1 MIIGNNPAKRG
12 GVIASVKA
20 DLTASCHGLLK
31 SIVLSNYIKSYP
43 VLLPILRLLVHWGDV
58 TGIAGHGVEAGI
70 KSTMLVFLM
79 LIFCVS
85 KGLIENFDLM
95 QVWKQCFQISTGQIK
110 DLDFLQQWEGVIA
123 SLQSKVTQLKGNE
136 NTPITLRDQQIGEIL
151 LTFFQEYNAILDME
165 IPHTFASLLGVSK
178 LAELLDPDH
187 LRQLKEHMQRAFHL
201 LALYRDAEVLLTVS
215 ASEIDRLFFL
225 SETLSYAMAG
235 SERHNASQLSKKT
248 GAKVTI
254 RPSLPGS
261 AFGLILQAIGTE
273 FAVAAV
279 ERALSTMATQA
290 LRNKA
295 VIMSVCFVKEAKQ
308 MLFEGILKQKYYHT
322 SFRNSKIFL
331 SPFLLLI

>member
-12 GVIASVKA
+12 GVIANVKA

-123 SLQSKVTQLKGNE
+123 SLQSKVTELKGNE

-215 ASEIDRLFFL
+215 ASEIDRVIFL

-248 GAKVTI
+248 GARVTI

-261 AFGLILQAIGTE
+261 AFGLVLQVIGTE

-279 ERALSTMATQA
+279 ERTLSTMATQA

-295 VIMSVCFVKEAKQ
+295 AIMSVCFVKEAKQ
-308 MLFEGILKQKYYHT
+308 MLFEGIL
-322 SFRNSKIFL
+322 
-331 SPFLLLI
+331 

>member
-12 GVIASVKA
+12 GFLANVTA

-43 VLLPILRLLVHWGDV
+43 GLLPLLRLLVHWGDV
-58 TGIAGHGVEAGI
+58 TGLTGHVGAGI

-85 KGLIENFDLM
+85 KGLLENFDLR

-110 DLDFLQQWEGVIA
+110 DLDFLQHWEEVIA
-123 SLQSKVTQLKGNE
+123 GLQSKVTQLKGND
-136 NTPITLRDQQIGEIL
+136 NTRDQQIGEIL
-151 LTFFQEYNAILDME
+151 LTFFQEYNAILDKE
-165 IPHTFASLLGVSK
+165 IPHTFATLLGVSK

-187 LRQLKEHMQRAFHL
+187 LRQLQEHMQRAFHF

-215 ASEIDRLFFL
+215 ASEIDRVIFL
-225 SETLSYAMAG
+225 SETLSYVMAG

-248 GAKVTI
+248 GARITI

-261 AFGLILQAIGTE
+261 AFGLVLQAIGTE

-279 ERALSTMATQA
+279 ERTLSTMATQA

-295 VIMSVCFVKEAKQ
+295 AIMSVCFVKEAKQ
-308 MLFEGILKQKYYHT
+308 MLFEGIL
-322 SFRNSKIFL
+322 
-331 SPFLLLI
+331 

>member
-1 MIIGNNPAKRG
+1 MLTHNFLDCDLSLVIIGNNPAKRG
-12 GVIASVKA
+12 GFLANVTV
-20 DLTASCHGLLK
+20 DLTASCHGLLT

-43 VLLPILRLLVHWGDV
+43 GLLPLLRLLVHWGDV

-110 DLDFLQQWEGVIA
+110 DLDFLQHWEKVIA
-123 SLQSKVTQLKGNE
+123 SLQSQVTQLKGND
-136 NTPITLRDQQIGEIL
+136 NIPITLRDQQIGEIL
-151 LTFFQEYNAILDME
+151 LTFFQEYKAILDME
-165 IPHTFASLLGVSK
+165 IPNTFASLLGASK

-215 ASEIDRLFFL
+215 ASEIDRVIFL
-225 SETLSYAMAG
+225 SKALSDAMAG
-235 SERHNASQLSKKT
+235 SERYNASQLSKKN
-248 GAKVTI
+248 GARVTI
-254 RPSLPGS
+254 HPRLPGS
-261 AFGLILQAIGTE
+261 ASGLVLQAIGTE

-279 ERALSTMATQA
+279 EQQLHAMATQR
-290 LRNKA
+290 LR
-295 VIMSVCFVKEAKQ
+295 IMAKSMTVHFVKEAKQ
-308 MLFEGILKQKYYHT
+308 TLLEGIL
-322 SFRNSKIFL
+322 
-331 SPFLLLI
+331 